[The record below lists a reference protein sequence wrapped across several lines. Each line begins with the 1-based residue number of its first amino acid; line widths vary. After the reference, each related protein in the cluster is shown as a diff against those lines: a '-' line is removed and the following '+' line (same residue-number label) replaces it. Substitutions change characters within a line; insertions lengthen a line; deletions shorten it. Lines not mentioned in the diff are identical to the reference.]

1 MTYKPHKKFDAV
13 IEKRQNLKSTKAK
26 LYKSTDAAVMFLFF
40 SDIQVELLFL
50 KSVGWKRPNK
60 KRFIIFERLLNILKA
75 FLCLLATI
83 NSLCTKRTEP
93 CTLIMYSRSLV
104 LISLEQFIHF
114 PSNRNLTTK
123 DVFSGKTVNNIKT
136 EDCSAINNASMEK
149 GVHAIVC
156 CK

>member
-1 MTYKPHKKFDAV
+1 MPMPLFG
-13 IEKRQNLKSTKAK
+13 K
-26 LYKSTDAAVMFLFF
+26 LLFCF
-40 SDIQVELLFL
+40 FYDIQVEILFS
-50 KSVGWKRPNK
+50 KSVGWKRPNTT
-60 KRFIIFERLLNILKA
+60 RFIIFERLLDILKA

-104 LISLEQFIHF
+104 LTSLEQFIHF

-123 DVFSGKTVNNIKT
+123 DVFSGKQSIILRQKIAQL
-136 EDCSAINNASMEK
+136 SIMLPSMERS
-149 GVHAIVC
+149 VLAIVC

>member
-1 MTYKPHKKFDAV
+1 
-13 IEKRQNLKSTKAK
+13 
-26 LYKSTDAAVMFLFF
+26 MF
-40 SDIQVELLFL
+40 S
-50 KSVGWKRPNK
+50 KSVGWKGLNK

-75 FLCLLATI
+75 FLCLLAKI
-83 NSLCTKRTEP
+83 NSLYTKRTEP
-93 CTLIMYSRSLV
+93 CTLLVYSRSLV